1 MSDFEAYLRSL
12 KEGCT
17 PSRTV
22 DAMFYSLLGGGKRV
36 RPRLLFAA
44 LRGWACLSRRA
55 IPAPQPSR

>member
-36 RPRLLFAA
+36 RPAA
-44 LRGWACLSRRA
+44 VVCRA
-55 IPAPQPSR
+55 ARIRPA

>member
-22 DAMFYSLLGGGKRV
+22 DAMFYSLLAGESACARGCCL
-36 RPRLLFAA
+36 PRCADT
-44 LRGWACLSRRA
+44 ACLSRRA

>member
-22 DAMFYSLLGGGKRV
+22 DAMFYSLLGGGKRC
-36 RPRLLFAA
+36 ADT
-44 LRGWACLSRRA
+44 ACLSRWA